1 MEADLITRARQGDQ
15 AAWEALVQQHQTA
28 VFRLAYLLLGDA
40 DEAEDIA
47 QETFIRTFRKLN
59 RFDTGRPLRPWL
71 LRIASN
77 LARNHHRGVG
87 RYLAALQRLPQA
99 DPKSISAEHENWHEM
114 EAQALWQAVRR
125 LNLKDQQ
132 IIYLRYF
139 LELSVME
146 VADTLEIAPGT
157 VKSRLFRALARLRQI
172 VEQEFP
178 ILWEERI

>member
-1 MEADLITRARQGDQ
+1 MEADLVIRARQGDQ
-15 AAWEALVQQHQTA
+15 AAWETLVELHQTA

-40 DEAEDIA
+40 DEAEDVA

-59 RFDTGRPLRPWL
+59 QFDTARPLRPWL

-77 LARNHHRGVG
+77 LAHNHHRGVG
-87 RYLAALQRLPQA
+87 RYLAALHRLHLVETH
-99 DPKSISAEHENWHEM
+99 ISAESENWQEM

-125 LNLKDQQ
+125 LHLKDQQ

-139 LELSVME
+139 LELSVNE
-146 VADTLEIAPGT
+146 VADTLEIPLGT

-172 VEQEFP
+172 VEQDFP